1 MLRVD
6 GVSKSYGGPAVFT
19 DVSFQV
25 EKSQRLLIM
34 GYNGAGKSSL
44 LRILAGETN
53 GDAGSFRTGVGVSLG
68 YYAQEHEGLNPSR
81 SVLDHMRDASDADD
95 PVLRQLLG
103 MFGLHGDV
111 AFQTAGSL
119 SGGEKTKLVLA
130 QICAGRHN
138 LLVLDEPTNNLDP
151 PSRDA
156 FARALQSWPGSLVV
170 VSHDAEFVERLQPQR
185 ILLMPEGI
193 NDFWDDEFL
202 EMVSLA

>member
-1 MLRVD
+1 
-6 GVSKSYGGPAVFT
+6 
-19 DVSFQV
+19 
-25 EKSQRLLIM
+25 
-34 GYNGAGKSSL
+34 
-44 LRILAGETN
+44 
-53 GDAGSFRTGVGVSLG
+53 
-68 YYAQEHEGLNPSR
+68 
-81 SVLDHMRDASDADD
+81 MRDASEADD

-103 MFGLHGDV
+103 MFGLHGDA
-111 AFQTAGSL
+111 AFQLAGSL
-119 SGGEKTKLVLA
+119 SGGEKTKLALA

-156 FARALQSWPGSLVV
+156 FARALQAWPGALVV
-170 VSHDAEFVERLQPQR
+170 VSHDAEFVERLEPER